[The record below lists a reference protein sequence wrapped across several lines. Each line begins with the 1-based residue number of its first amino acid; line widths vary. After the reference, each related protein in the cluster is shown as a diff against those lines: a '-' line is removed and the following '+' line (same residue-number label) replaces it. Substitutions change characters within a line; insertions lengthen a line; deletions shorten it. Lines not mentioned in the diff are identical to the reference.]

1 MNPTVFRL
9 ELRRIRTLSVWLAVI
24 TALYAGFITLFYA
37 NVAANAEEF
46 ERLLEIYP
54 RELMVA
60 FGLEEGFGE
69 PGVFL
74 HGYVFTFL
82 WPLIAALASI
92 VPATRVA
99 ADADRGFLDVVLAAP
114 IDRVRYLLGSI
125 ATQLV
130 ALAVLAAVMVAAIL
144 LADLFI
150 EPNLPTGNV
159 ALAGLHA
166 LAFGAAIGGPATLLA
181 VLFLDR
187 GRAAAIVGGA
197 VLLMYLINVI
207 TALAPDYEALGALS
221 YFRYFDLRDL
231 LGDGVY
237 PVADSLLFAGI
248 AVATWLL
255 ALLAFRRRDLAA

>member
-1 MNPTVFRL
+1 MNPTVLRL
-9 ELRRIRTLSVWLAVI
+9 ELRRARTLGLWLAVI

-54 RELMVA
+54 KELMVA

-99 ADADRGFLDVVLAAP
+99 ADADRGFLDVVLATP
-114 IDRVRYLLGSI
+114 TDRVRYLVGSI
-125 ATQLV
+125 VTQLA
-130 ALAVLAAVMVAAIL
+130 ALAVLAGVMVAAIL

-150 EPNLPTGNV
+150 EPNLPTSNV
-159 ALAGLHA
+159 TLAALHA
-166 LAFGAAIGGPATLLA
+166 IAFGAAIGGPATLLT
-181 VLFLDR
+181 VQFLDR

-197 VLLMYLINVI
+197 VLLMYLLNVI
-207 TALAPDYEALGALS
+207 AALAPEYEALAALS
-221 YFRYFDLRDL
+221 YFQYFDLRDL
-231 LGDGVY
+231 IGDGIY
-237 PVADSLLFAGI
+237 PIADSMLFAGI
-248 AVATWLL
+248 ALATWLL
-255 ALLAFRRRDLAA
+255 ALLAFQRRDLAV